1 MKGMG
6 CGSVSCPPR
15 GPRRAGAT
23 GFRRTRRDW
32 SERFP
37 NWLTEQ
43 PVNTAGQPVNRKK
56 QLFVHFKIKINTK
69 ITKSYNFKSNSF
81 CPAQTF
87 IHFCLPC
94 VSLDDPH
101 PRQQVQRTFRMTCL
115 RSSSVRSAVS
125 TYVFA
130 SRSQR
135 MLVVGRL
142 VSLSVS

>member
-32 SERFP
+32 SEGFP

-56 QLFVHFKIKINTK
+56 QLFVHFKIKINAK

-87 IHFCLPC
+87 IDPEAFPVFVRLQDTMNNNCNHYQDVHDL
-94 VSLDDPH
+94 VLHTIADSLI
-101 PRQQVQRTFRMTCL
+101 RVRNVQITQKL
-115 RSSSVRSAVS
+115 LVS
-125 TYVFA
+125 T
-130 SRSQR
+130 
-135 MLVVGRL
+135 
-142 VSLSVS
+142 